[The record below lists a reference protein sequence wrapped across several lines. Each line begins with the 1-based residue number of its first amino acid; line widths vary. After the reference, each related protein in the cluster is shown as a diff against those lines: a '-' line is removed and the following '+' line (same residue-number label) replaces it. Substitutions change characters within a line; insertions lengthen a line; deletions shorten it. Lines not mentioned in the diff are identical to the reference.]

1 MQHGLLM
8 EWDLE
13 STPLEIKTDSV
24 LGSNDIISLHF
35 RSSDE
40 KYSGLVIHFSS
51 TPDLWISF
59 CSTEKMNF
67 ATALP
72 SAKDKVWRITLIKET
87 GIRLQIHC
95 NEVEVF
101 DLIMS
106 NSSCG
111 DSKWSKN
118 WGGDIVIVQ
127 FPGGDS
133 GDTASDF
140 YRPKPG
146 YRLSIIIIMPR

>member
-1 MQHGLLM
+1 MD
-8 EWDLE
+8 WDLE
-13 STPLEIKTDSV
+13 STALEIKTDSV
-24 LGSNDIISLHF
+24 LGSNDEVSLHF
-35 RSSDE
+35 RSSLEDS
-40 KYSGLVIHFSS
+40 SGLVIHFSS
-51 TPDLWISF
+51 TPNLWISF
-59 CSTEKMNF
+59 CSTQRMNF
-67 ATALP
+67 ATTLP
-72 SAKDKVWRITLIKET
+72 SAKDKVWRITLNKET

-106 NSSCG
+106 DSSCG
-111 DSKWSKN
+111 DSRWSKN

-127 FPGGDS
+127 FTV

-146 YRLSIIIIMPR
+146 YRLLIIIIMPR